1 VIKKIPFVFK
11 AKTVFRIVFFAIS
24 FLIVP
29 EIGYVNAQS
38 SAVSSQQKKADK
50 KKAEQRKKAEKA
62 KLKGVERQR
71 KIQTKET
78 RKRMKKHR
86 KQTTTP
92 YKKPNFFQRLFG
104 KKK

>member
-1 VIKKIPFVFK
+1 MLKKSQSNFRRKLIFV
-11 AKTVFRIVFFAIS
+11 IVFSILS
-24 FLIVP
+24 FSILP
-29 EIGYVNAQS
+29 DACYLNAQS
-38 SAVSSQQKKADK
+38 SAVSSQQKKAGK
-50 KKAEQRKKAEKA
+50 KKEEQKKKSEKA
-62 KLKGVERQR
+62 KSQGIERQK

-104 KKK
+104 KKH